1 MFVVFVACW
10 SEATL
15 HPDTFTIHTGIARRR
30 QRDHEIAMA
39 PTCLAVYARLVELV
53 PWCQGR
59 GHGPQWGP
67 SEALSR
73 GPARPSTQQPEAPS
87 STLKPPVIFAPHQKS
102 HYMSH

>member
-1 MFVVFVACW
+1 
-10 SEATL
+10 
-15 HPDTFTIHTGIARRR
+15 
-30 QRDHEIAMA
+30 MA
-39 PTCLAVYARLVELV
+39 PCLAVYARLVELV

-59 GHGPQWGP
+59 GRGPQWGP

-102 HYMSH
+102 HYTSHYTDGRRSAAAK